1 MTVGCPVVIIP
12 SSHVSPP
19 PCSHSDQMSRW
30 RKLRSFITLER
41 ALRSIL
47 CLTSSSSFSDC
58 KVQLREGNNFLRYQF
73 YFSVLESVGNTFRN
87 DDEGGERNFLTTG
100 DITPLVWTDE
110 EPMKRLNN
118 GNPVEE
124 TLHKSSAQQSD
135 SLSKTKI
142 RNRKRIFL
150 NQQLKHLQ
158 LELSQ
163 LERDVEL
170 MKSNDMFYYL
180 EM

>member
-1 MTVGCPVVIIP
+1 M
-12 SSHVSPP
+12 
-19 PCSHSDQMSRW
+19 
-30 RKLRSFITLER
+30 
-41 ALRSIL
+41 

-87 DDEGGERNFLTTG
+87 DDEGGGRNYLTTA

-110 EPMKRLNN
+110 EPIKLLNN

-124 TLHKSSAQQSD
+124 TLQTSPASHSD
-135 SLSKTKI
+135 GLSY
-142 RNRKRIFL
+142 RKRIL
-150 NQQLKHLQ
+150 WNQQLKHLQ

-170 MKSNDMFYYL
+170 MKNNDII
-180 EM
+180 